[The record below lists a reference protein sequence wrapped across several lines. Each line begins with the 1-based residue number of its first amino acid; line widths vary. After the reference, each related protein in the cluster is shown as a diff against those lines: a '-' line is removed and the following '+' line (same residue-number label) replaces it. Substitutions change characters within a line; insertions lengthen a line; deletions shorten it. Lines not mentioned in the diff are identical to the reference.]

1 MSAISHRPYAG
12 LSDLY
17 AMKDTLTAN
26 WRAGYASY
34 HRGDLDWWLL
44 PEELGVSPEEM
55 IEIWFT
61 AKGNCLGWV
70 VFVEARA
77 DYDIVMHPD
86 WRGSALE
93 RELLRWADARLTAA
107 ARQHGKTRV
116 RALRCRKTRVR
127 ALRCRKMRVCAFVFA
142 DNRFQRAV
150 LREMDYAE
158 ADDVILYSQPL
169 PPQPLPR
176 QAQPPI
182 ALPTG
187 FRWLPPMRVEWA
199 AARAAAHADA
209 FHPSKI
215 SPAAYR
221 RFMRN
226 APDYEGELDVVAVA
240 PDGQHAAF
248 AMVWLDEENALGLF
262 EPVGTR
268 RAYQRRG
275 LGRAVLR
282 EGLRRM
288 CARGM
293 TQAIVGCDANNEGTQ
308 AFYRGA
314 GFREQT
320 RILCCRRELAVKS
333 A

>member
-34 HRGDLDWWLL
+34 HPGDLDWWLL

-77 DYDIVMHPD
+77 DYDVVMHPD

-107 ARQHGKTRV
+107 ARQHG
-116 RALRCRKTRVR
+116 KTRVR

-169 PPQPLPR
+169 PPQPLPP
-176 QAQPPI
+176 QPLPPI

-187 FRWLPPMRVEWA
+187 FHWLPPMRVEWA

-248 AMVWLDEENALGLF
+248 AMVWLDEQNALGLF

-268 RAYQRRG
+268 RAHQRRG

-288 CARGM
+288 RARGM

-320 RILCCRRELAVKS
+320 RILCCRR
-333 A
+333 

>member
-34 HRGDLDWWLL
+34 HPGDLDWWLL

-70 VFVEARA
+70 VFLEARA
-77 DYDIVMHPD
+77 EYDVVMHPD

-107 ARQHGKTRV
+107 ARQHG
-116 RALRCRKTRVR
+116 KTRVR

-169 PPQPLPR
+169 PPQPLP
-176 QAQPPI
+176 PI
-182 ALPTG
+182 ALTD
-187 FRWLPPMRVEWA
+187 RLSLVA
-199 AARAAAHADA
+199 AD
-209 FHPSKI
+209 
-215 SPAAYR
+215 
-221 RFMRN
+221 
-226 APDYEGELDVVAVA
+226 
-240 PDGQHAAF
+240 
-248 AMVWLDEENALGLF
+248 
-262 EPVGTR
+262 
-268 RAYQRRG
+268 
-275 LGRAVLR
+275 
-282 EGLRRM
+282 
-288 CARGM
+288 ARGM
-293 TQAIVGCDANNEGTQ
+293 G
-308 AFYRGA
+308 R
-314 GFREQT
+314 RP
-320 RILCCRRELAVKS
+320 RRRSCRCLPPLENFACRLPTLHAQR
-333 A
+333 ARL

>member
-1 MSAISHRPYAG
+1 MSEISHRPYAG

-44 PEELGVSPEEM
+44 PEELGVPPEEM

-70 VFVEARA
+70 VFLEARA
-77 DYDIVMHPD
+77 EYDVVMHPD

-93 RELLRWADARLTAA
+93 RELLRWAGARLTAA
-107 ARQHGKTRV
+107 ARQHSKTRV
-116 RALRCRKTRVR
+116 RALRCRKT
-127 ALRCRKMRVCAFVFA
+127 RVCAFVFA

-150 LREMDYAE
+150 LREMGYTE

-169 PPQPLPR
+169 SPQPL
-176 QAQPPI
+176 PPI

-187 FRWLPPMRVEWA
+187 FHWLPPMRVEWA

>member
-44 PEELGVSPEEM
+44 PEELGMSLKRL

-107 ARQHGKTRV
+107 ARQHG
-116 RALRCRKTRVR
+116 KTRVR

-221 RFMRN
+221 RLMRN

>member
-77 DYDIVMHPD
+77 DYDVVMHPD

-93 RELLRWADARLTAA
+93 RKLLRWADARLTAA

-116 RALRCRKTRVR
+116 RALRRRKTRVR
-127 ALRCRKMRVCAFVFA
+127 ALRRRKTRVCAFVFA
-142 DNRFQRAV
+142 DNPFQRAI
-150 LREMDYAE
+150 LREMGYTE

-169 PPQPLPR
+169 PPQPLPP
-176 QAQPPI
+176 QPLLPI

-187 FRWLPPMRVEWA
+187 FHWLPPMRVEWA

-240 PDGQHAAF
+240 PDGQHVAF
-248 AMVWLDEENALGLF
+248 AKVWLDEETAEGLF

-275 LGRAVLR
+275 LGRAVFR

>member
-77 DYDIVMHPD
+77 DYDVVMHPD

-93 RELLRWADARLTAA
+93 RKLLRWADARLTAA
-107 ARQHGKTRV
+107 ARQHGKARV
-116 RALRCRKTRVR
+116 RALRRRKT
-127 ALRCRKMRVCAFVFA
+127 RVCAFVFA
-142 DNRFQRAV
+142 DNPFQRAI
-150 LREMDYAE
+150 LSEMGYTE

-169 PPQPLPR
+169 PP

-221 RFMRN
+221 RLMRN